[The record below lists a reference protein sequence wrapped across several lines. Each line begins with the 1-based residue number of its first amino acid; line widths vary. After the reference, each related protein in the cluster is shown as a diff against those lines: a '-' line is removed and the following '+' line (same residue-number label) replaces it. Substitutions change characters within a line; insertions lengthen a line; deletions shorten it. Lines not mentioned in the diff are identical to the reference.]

1 MVNLYAHGDMFLFF
15 VVLNKL
21 PCFRG
26 KMCSKERSRTCFIEK
41 VNLGNK
47 EPLLHQ
53 LSRVSN
59 LSIKKD

>member
-15 VVLNKL
+15 DVLNKL

-26 KMCSKERSRTCFIEK
+26 KLCSKERSRTYFIEK